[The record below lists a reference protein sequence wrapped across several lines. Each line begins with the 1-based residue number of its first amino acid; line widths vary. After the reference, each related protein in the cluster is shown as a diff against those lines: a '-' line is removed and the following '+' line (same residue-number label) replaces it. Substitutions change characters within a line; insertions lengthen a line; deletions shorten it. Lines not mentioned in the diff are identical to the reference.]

1 MVCITSSK
9 LFTTSVLPLM
19 MAVCRGLKNQYKIV
33 GFITFSFVWYNSFL
47 IDRLSDIMYLSQ
59 AMKKVIIKWTDDYTN
74 ICKQKSVYLLVPID
88 NQREEHLTNYLILGY
103 DPTFSVKC
111 WVTQLQL
118 HTKSKPSI
126 YNFLLHTISVKYWTM
141 IQVIKLSTIH
151 NTQPTSI
158 WSGLRNIEQKWP
170 ICYHSGGV
178 VKKKF
183 MILTVRKCWKTGM
196 LPTDLLPKQDIV
208 LMWKAPHIMPF
219 LLGIEG

>member
-1 MVCITSSK
+1 
-9 LFTTSVLPLM
+9 
-19 MAVCRGLKNQYKIV
+19 
-33 GFITFSFVWYNSFL
+33 
-47 IDRLSDIMYLSQ
+47 
-59 AMKKVIIKWTDDYTN
+59 
-74 ICKQKSVYLLVPID
+74 
-88 NQREEHLTNYLILGY
+88 
-103 DPTFSVKC
+103 
-111 WVTQLQL
+111 
-118 HTKSKPSI
+118 
-126 YNFLLHTISVKYWTM
+126 M

-208 LMWKAPHIMPF
+208 LMWNAPHIMPF